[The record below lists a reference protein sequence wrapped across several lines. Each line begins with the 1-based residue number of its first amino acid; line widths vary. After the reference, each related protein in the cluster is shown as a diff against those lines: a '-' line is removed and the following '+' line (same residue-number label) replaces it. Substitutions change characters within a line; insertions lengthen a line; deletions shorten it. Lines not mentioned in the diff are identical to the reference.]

1 MNTFGVVQVVAPA
14 VLVGCFGA
22 MSANV
27 DASGLQDV
35 PPTGAAMPAESKV
48 RGVTSRM
55 VALVVEGTTRS
66 KTFDELVNRIN
77 NTDGIVYVAEGECG
91 HEVQACLLFAITTAG
106 ENRVPRILVDR
117 SKDDA
122 QAIASLAHE
131 LQHALEVL
139 SVRYIRTD
147 AAMLQ
152 FYRRIGHAA
161 GNRFETD
168 AAVKA
173 GDQVRRELTV
183 KGFGAR
189 PSAPN
194 VQAIGRF

>member
-1 MNTFGVVQVVAPA
+1 MNTFGVIRVVALA
-14 VLVGCFGA
+14 VFVGYLAA
-22 MSANV
+22 MSAKV
-27 DASGLQDV
+27 DASGPQEV
-35 PPTGAAMPAESKV
+35 PATGAVMSAESKV

-91 HEVQACLLFAITTAG
+91 HEVQACLLFSITTAG
-106 ENRVPRILVDR
+106 SNRILRILVDR
-117 SKDDA
+117 SKDDV
-122 QAIASLAHE
+122 QTIASLAHE

-147 AAMLQ
+147 AAMVQL
-152 FYRRIGHAA
+152 YRRSGHAA
-161 GNRFETD
+161 SSRFETD

-183 KGFGAR
+183 KSFGA
-189 PSAPN
+189 PTSAPN
-194 VQAIGRF
+194 LQAIRRF